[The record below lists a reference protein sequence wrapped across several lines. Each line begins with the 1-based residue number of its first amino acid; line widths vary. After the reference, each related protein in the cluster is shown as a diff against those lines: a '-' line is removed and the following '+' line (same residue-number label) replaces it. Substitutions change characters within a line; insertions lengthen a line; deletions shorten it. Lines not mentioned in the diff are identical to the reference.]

1 MSSRRKGYAAL
12 GAAATLA
19 GTAMLAGIANA
30 ATAPA
35 EVTLTGST
43 IVATAGS
50 NVTFT
55 ASAVGITNPE
65 YQFWVEMPD
74 GKWVDA
80 QNYSSS
86 STFVLKDVV
95 SGNYLVAVDAMTSS
109 EIAAGQWSQAVG
121 SLADGV
127 FVNATD
133 TLSLSTSN
141 PTPGST
147 VTATAS
153 ATNIFD
159 PLYQFWY
166 ETPDGTWHQSGAYS
180 SASSFTI
187 PAFTEQGAFKV
198 VAYAKSPL
206 AVNDGE
212 GALISNVMAG
222 NASLAN
228 ITATLSSTPS
238 AETGIVATFDQS
250 GSSASISETLPTSDY
265 NSATNTVVFAP
276 PASLT
281 SGTTYT
287 VTVVVEEANGN
298 FITAAPVTYTA
309 G

>member
-1 MSSRRKGYAAL
+1 MSSRRMGLGAL
-12 GAAATLA
+12 GAAAALA
-19 GTAMLAGIANA
+19 STAMLASLAMA
-30 ATAPA
+30 APAPA

-43 IVATAGS
+43 IVANPGS

-55 ASAVGITNPE
+55 ANAVGITNPE

-86 STFVLKDVV
+86 NTFTLKSVV
-95 SGNYLVAVDAMTSS
+95 TGNYLVLADAMTSS
-109 EIAAGQWSQAVG
+109 EIKAGQWSDAVG

-127 FVNATD
+127 FVKATD
-133 TLSLSTSN
+133 TLALSSSN
-141 PTPGST
+141 PPAGAT

-159 PLYQFWY
+159 PLYQFWW

-180 SASSFTI
+180 SASTFTI

-198 VAYAKSPL
+198 VAYAKSPE

-212 GALISNVMAG
+212 GALISNVVKG

-238 AETGIVATFDQS
+238 AETGITATFDQS
-250 GSSASISETLPTSDY
+250 GVSGSTTVILPTSDY
-265 NSATNTVVFAP
+265 HSSTNTVVFAP
-276 PASLT
+276 P
-281 SGTTYT
+281 SGLAAGTYT
-287 VTVVVEEANGN
+287 VTVVVEEDNGT
-298 FITAAPVTYTA
+298 FVTAAPLTYTE

>member
-19 GTAMLAGIANA
+19 STAMLAGLAHA
-30 ATAPA
+30 ATAPG

-55 ASAVGITNPE
+55 AQAIGLTNPE

-74 GKWVDA
+74 GTWVDA
-80 QNYSSS
+80 QNYSSTS
-86 STFVLKDVV
+86 AFVLKDVQ
-95 SGNYLVAVDAMTSS
+95 SGNYLVVADAMTSS
-109 EIAAGQWSQAVG
+109 EIVAGQWSQAVG

-141 PTPGST
+141 PPPGAT

-180 SASSFTI
+180 SANTFTI

-212 GALISNVMAG
+212 GALISNVMTG
-222 NASLAN
+222 NASLST

-238 AETGIVATFDQS
+238 AETGITATFDQRS
-250 GSSASISETLPTSDY
+250 SSASTVVTLPVSDY
-265 NSATNTVVFAP
+265 HSSTNTVVFTP
-276 PASLT
+276 PSTLGA
-281 SGTTYT
+281 GTYT
-287 VTVVVEEANGN
+287 VTVVVEEGNGN
-298 FITAAPVTYTA
+298 FVTAAPVTYTA

>member
-19 GTAMLAGIANA
+19 STAMLAGLAHA

-55 ASAVGITNPE
+55 ANAVGITNPE

-86 STFVLKDVV
+86 SAFVLKDVQ

-127 FVNATD
+127 FVNASD
-133 TLSLSTSN
+133 VLSLSTSN
-141 PTPGST
+141 PAPGST

-166 ETPDGTWHQSGAYS
+166 ETPDGVWHQSGAYS
-180 SASSFTI
+180 SANTFTI

-212 GALISNVMAG
+212 GALISNVVDG
-222 NASLAN
+222 NASLST
-228 ITATLSSTPS
+228 ITASLTSTPT
-238 AETGIVATFDQS
+238 AETGITATFDQS
-250 GSSASISETLPTSDY
+250 GGASTSETLPVSDY
-265 NSATNTVVFAP
+265 HSSTNTVVFTP
-276 PASLT
+276 PSTLGA
-281 SGTTYT
+281 GTYT
-287 VTVVVEEANGN
+287 VTVVVEEGNGN
-298 FITAAPVTYTA
+298 FVTSTPVTYTA